1 MNGIIYVIYLA
12 LSIYAWIIVAR
23 MLLSW
28 VQLRPGGAA
37 YKVNKVLVDVTE
49 PYLAPF
55 RRLIP
60 MARIGAMGMD
70 FSPVVALLV
79 LFIAMQVVARL

>member
-12 LSIYAWIIVAR
+12 LSLYAWIIVAR

-28 VQLRPGGAA
+28 VQLRPGGTA
-37 YKVNKVLVDVTE
+37 YKVNKVLVDITE

-79 LFIAMQVVARL
+79 LFIVMQVLARL

>member
-1 MNGIIYVIYLA
+1 MHGIVYVLYLA
-12 LSIYAWIIVAR
+12 LTIYAWVIVAR
-23 MLLSW
+23 MLMSW
-28 VQLRPGGAA
+28 VQVRPGGAA
-37 YKVNKVLVDVTE
+37 YRVNKVLIDVTE

-60 MARIGAMGMD
+60 MARFGSMGMD

-79 LFIAMQVVARL
+79 LFVVMQVLARL

>member
-1 MNGIIYVIYLA
+1 MSGIIYVIYLA
-12 LSIYAWIIVAR
+12 LTLYAWLIVAR

-28 VQLRPGGAA
+28 VQLRPGGTASKA
-37 YKVNKVLVDVTE
+37 NRVLVDMTE

-60 MARIGAMGMD
+60 MVRMGAMSMD

-79 LFIAMQVVARL
+79 LFVAMQVLARL

>member
-1 MNGIIYVIYLA
+1 MNGIIYVVYLV
-12 LSIYAWIIVAR
+12 LTIYAWLIVAR

-28 VQLRPGGAA
+28 LQLRPGGIA
-37 YKVNKVLVDVTE
+37 YRVNKVLVDVTE

-60 MARIGAMGMD
+60 VARVGATGMD

-79 LFIAMQVVARL
+79 LFIAMQVVTRL

>member
-1 MNGIIYVIYLA
+1 MNGIFHVIYLA
-12 LSIYAWIIVAR
+12 LTIYAWLIVAR
-23 MLLSW
+23 MLLTW
-28 VQLRPGGAA
+28 VQLRPGGTA
-37 YKVNKVLVDVTE
+37 YRVNKVLVDMTE

-60 MARIGAMGMD
+60 VARIGATGMD

-79 LFIAMQVVARL
+79 LFAAMQILARL

>member
-12 LSIYAWIIVAR
+12 LSLYAWIIVAR

-28 VQLRPGGAA
+28 VQLRPGGTA
-37 YKVNKVLVDVTE
+37 YKVNKVLVDITE

-60 MARIGAMGMD
+60 MAHIGAMGMD

-79 LFIAMQVVARL
+79 LFIVMQVLARL

>member
-1 MNGIIYVIYLA
+1 MNGIVYVIYLA
-12 LSIYAWIIVAR
+12 LTVYAWLIVAR

-28 VQLRPGGAA
+28 VQLRPGGTA
-37 YKVNKVLVDVTE
+37 YKVNKVLVDLTE

-60 MARIGAMGMD
+60 TVRMGAMGMD

-79 LFIAMQVVARL
+79 LFVAMQVVARL

>member
-1 MNGIIYVIYLA
+1 MNGIAKVIYLV
-12 LSIYAWIIVAR
+12 LTIYAWLIVAR

-28 VQLRPGGAA
+28 VQPRPGGAA
-37 YKVNKVLVDVTE
+37 NKVNKVLVDVTE

-60 MARIGAMGMD
+60 TVRMGAAGMD

-79 LFIAMQVVARL
+79 LFVAMQVLARL